1 MIQGS
6 MNAIR
11 TTYDDLPETVTLTI
25 PKEMA
30 HKRAEIIVLVDES
43 GAPGSKSLTDFFGAI
58 PDFPERAPQG
68 EYEKRE
74 SL

>member
-1 MIQGS
+1 
-6 MNAIR
+6 MNAMR
-11 TTYDDLPETVTLTI
+11 TTYEDLPETVTLTI
-25 PKEMA
+25 PREMA

-43 GAPGSKSLTDFFGAI
+43 SAPAGKSLTDFFGSI
-58 PDFPERAPQG
+58 PDFPDRAPQG